1 MWYGRGYEVFPFGM
15 IFGLLFFLIIVG
27 ILVYLIFGLSRDHGS
42 RAAAPPAP
50 EAKSILDRRYA
61 QGDIT
66 REEYEEA
73 LGVLGYHPPK
83 K

>member
-27 ILVYLIFGLSRDHGS
+27 ILAYLIFGLSRDHGS
-42 RAAAPPAP
+42 RAAAPSAP